1 MDLAA
6 GLAFAAGRSKGTLVT
21 IGNDDRPQVSNILYV
36 LDGDVASISLTD
48 DRVKTRN
55 LRTDPRACL
64 HVTDESFWQYVV
76 LDGVVDLSPVASEP
90 GDATVDQLVAYYRTL
105 SGEHSD
111 WDEYRAAMVADRRL
125 IASLRVTRTYGQVS
139 G

>member
-1 MDLAA
+1 MDLAV
-6 GLAFAAGRSKGTLVT
+6 GLAFASARSKGTLVT
-21 IGNDDRPQVSNILYV
+21 IGSDGRPQVSNVLYV

-64 HVTDESFWQYVV
+64 HVTDDTFWQYVV
-76 LDGVVDLSPVASEP
+76 LDGSVALTPVATTP
-90 GDATVDQLVAYYRTL
+90 GDDTADRLVAYYRRL
-105 SGEHSD
+105 SGDHPD
-111 WDEYRAAMVADRRL
+111 WDEYRAAMVSDRRL

-139 G
+139 S

>member
-76 LDGVVDLSPVASEP
+76 LDARSSSPRSP
-90 GDATVDQLVAYYRTL
+90 PTRATARRTGW
-105 SGEHSD
+105 SPTTAG
-111 WDEYRAAMVADRRL
+111 
-125 IASLRVTRTYGQVS
+125 
-139 G
+139 